1 MSTIGESLAQRQRR
15 LFDTLVGFGTLW
27 RGLERVWQNAMPGFD
42 RENKRDGH
50 PGVVVSD
57 CLGQDLISTVAM
69 LVGTSRRGC
78 GFAVP
83 VEDVF
88 KREPGRK
95 TWFGSIPPLQIPY
108 KTFSEKDRYIDA
120 DKIARNRHRIS
131 GLPKARATAGEIMS
145 LRRLMSDFPWVSTE
159 SVK

>member
-1 MSTIGESLAQRQRR
+1 MVRQCK
-15 LFDTLVGFGTLW
+15 LFGTFVGFGTLW
-27 RGLERVWQNAMPGFD
+27 NVLEHVWQKAIPGFD

-57 CLGQDLISTVAM
+57 NADESFVPNVAM

-95 TWFGSIPPLQIPY
+95 TWFGSLPPLQIPF
-108 KTFSEKDRYIDA
+108 KTFVEKERYIDS
-120 DKIARNRHRIS
+120 DKIIWNRHCIS
-131 GLPKARATAGEIMS
+131 GLPKARATTGEITS
-145 LRRLMSDFPWVSTE
+145 LRRLMSDFPWGLME
-159 SVK
+159 DGE